1 MLYIIIWKSSTPWH
15 LTLLSIIAWP
25 DNPAVPSSKHLQ
37 KKLHNYSNNQFIN
50 FITDTLPRRTYW
62 VKISLK
68 FPSIRTGF
76 GIFSNTSLCFMSFS
90 RIFHLYPVDN
100 EAEVGES
107 QSSQR
112 QKADLPQ
119 AEHVFSNVYC
129 RARLEPI
136 AGRDLML
143 KSQRPYSLG
152 QGDPLSLVESPPD
165 SSVLARISEH

>member
-1 MLYIIIWKSSTPWH
+1 
-15 LTLLSIIAWP
+15 
-25 DNPAVPSSKHLQ
+25 
-37 KKLHNYSNNQFIN
+37 
-50 FITDTLPRRTYW
+50 
-62 VKISLK
+62 
-68 FPSIRTGF
+68 
-76 GIFSNTSLCFMSFS
+76 MSFS

-107 QSSQR
+107 QTSQTETKKK
-112 QKADLPQ
+112 KADLPQ
-119 AEHVFSNVYC
+119 AEHVFSNVCC

>member
-1 MLYIIIWKSSTPWH
+1 
-15 LTLLSIIAWP
+15 
-25 DNPAVPSSKHLQ
+25 
-37 KKLHNYSNNQFIN
+37 
-50 FITDTLPRRTYW
+50 
-62 VKISLK
+62 
-68 FPSIRTGF
+68 
-76 GIFSNTSLCFMSFS
+76 MSFS

-100 EAEVGES
+100 EAGVGES

-112 QKADLPQ
+112 QKKADLPQ
-119 AEHVFSNVYC
+119 AEHVFSNVCC

-165 SSVLARISEH
+165 SSLLARISEH